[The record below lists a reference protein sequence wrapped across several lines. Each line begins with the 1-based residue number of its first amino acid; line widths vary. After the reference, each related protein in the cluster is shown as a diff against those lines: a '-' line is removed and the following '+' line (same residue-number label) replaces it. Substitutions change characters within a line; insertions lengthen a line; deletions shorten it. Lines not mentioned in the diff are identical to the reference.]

1 MSSFHG
7 GRLYN
12 EQRQTLPWA
21 GAVEAVDALRLGL
34 VTLIGVWP
42 FAGA

>member
-1 MSSFHG
+1 MSSIHG
-7 GRLYN
+7 GKLYN
-12 EQRQTLPWA
+12 EQSQTLTWA
-21 GAVEAVDALRLGL
+21 GAVGAVDALRLGL